1 MFYIILQVHT
11 NAWVHIEIML
21 LNSLYWQARMAIKN
35 ATRIEEST
43 KKWLSMMARDCN
55 RFCKIM
61 VCSSSHTIEFNW
73 ILILETKKFNY
84 LLLVLWH
91 FLELLLIINCRE

>member
-11 NAWVHIEIML
+11 NAWGHIEIML

-73 ILILETKKFNY
+73 ILIL
-84 LLLVLWH
+84 VLWH